1 MIFVKKE
8 LNMRT
13 MKYADEP
20 QEKHFSLLTWLS
32 GHSLLLVP
40 DTALGSYVPLT
51 LADAGRKEVFCS
63 LEWVYVS
70 TYKMQV
76 DRKKKAVNDRDNH

>member
-1 MIFVKKE
+1 MIFCKTGVKHETHEICKWDTRE
-8 LNMRT
+8 AFLFAYMV
-13 MKYADEP
+13 
-20 QEKHFSLLTWLS
+20 S

-40 DTALGSYVPLT
+40 DKALGSYFALT
-51 LADAGRKEVFCS
+51 LADAGRKEVFRS
-63 LEWVYVS
+63 LEWFYLS